1 VTKVFLLYRSYALT
15 AFIAMAASV
24 YIFTLVEWPFHVIIW
39 TLSVFLVVTG
49 LLRFTRAGE
58 LAART
63 YSFLT
68 TSSSRREG
76 AWRVVAY
83 LGVLL
88 AVVACAANV
97 RTVQSLRNA
106 EALVEKSHGL
116 ILRIEL
122 ERPHQ
127 GDVML
132 DYHTEIVG
140 RVELRADSGEDLTRQ
155 SEVRSELDHRGLELV
170 AVVHPLA
177 TDAWWV
183 QPPVKIDSDGS
194 FQSLIYIGEQ
204 EFGKGEEFEIA
215 AILVPRGNFEEGLR
229 LRDIPMTYGSSS
241 IIKVRRKM

>member
-1 VTKVFLLYRSYALT
+1 MLDALSDFFFGDQRRKYIAIGTGFVLAELIVVVGLGAEPSPVMVPLLVLT
-15 AFIAMAASV
+15 A
-24 YIFTLVEWPFHVIIW
+24 
-39 TLSVFLVVTG
+39 
-49 LLRFTRAGE
+49 LLCTFVAT
-58 LAART
+58 RT

-68 TSSSRREG
+68 MPSARREG
-76 AWRVVAY
+76 VRGAVAY
-83 LGVLL
+83 FGILF

-106 EALVEKSHGL
+106 KALVEKSHGL

-122 ERPHQ
+122 ERPRQ

-132 DYHTEIVG
+132 DYRTKIGG
-140 RVELRADSGEDLTRQ
+140 RVELRTDSGEDLTHEN
-155 SEVRSELDHRGLELV
+155 EVRSELDRRGLELV

-177 TDAWWV
+177 MDAWWV

-194 FQSLIYIGEQ
+194 FRSLIYIGEQ
-204 EFGKGEEFEIA
+204 AFGKGEEFEIA
-215 AILVPRGNFEEGLR
+215 AILVPRGSFKEGLR